1 MKTLIEDCAVLDA
14 AAPWGYRAGQYIVIE
29 ENRIATVA
37 GARPEGVFER
47 ILDGRRRLVIPGLI
61 NAHTHSPENYI
72 RATDNRLPL
81 EPWLVNLVWATG
93 EFTERD
99 HYLAAM
105 LGVIEMLHSGT
116 TGVLDHLTFA
126 PVPNIEAVN
135 GAMSA
140 YRDSGIRAGVAPLF
154 SNLSL
159 DAADGQ
165 ARGHG
170 TADTVFAKLHDRQG
184 EDDSGDSI
192 FEFLGEV
199 FARWHGAEN
208 GRLRCWAGPGGVQW
222 VSLDW
227 MHRCQDFVRPH
238 NAGVHI
244 HLMETRVQDHVSRQ
258 AFGGKTAVARLAEE
272 GLLGPHLS
280 LPHSVWLTDQ
290 DVRRIAEAGAV
301 PVHNPAAN
309 LRLGSGL
316 APIRKMLDAGTA
328 VGLGADGSKSSDHQ
342 NMFAHMHLAALIH
355 NLTFAEPERWVSTR
369 ETVGMATEGGA
380 AALMLRGELGKV
392 APGYLADLTLLDLDR
407 PSLTPLNDAFHHLA
421 YTELG
426 GAVHTVIID
435 GKIVL
440 EAGKILTFDEAAIL
454 AEVREATAHRIHR
467 GPMPA
472 PWQDAQDRYMAYQQD
487 ILRKTR
493 FEQD

>member
-1 MKTLIEDCAVLDA
+1 MKLLIENCAVLDA
-14 AAPWGYRAGQYIVIE
+14 DVPWGHRTGQFLSIE
-29 ENRIATVA
+29 
-37 GARPEGVFER
+37 GARILSVTEARPPDAFDRV
-47 ILDGRRRLVIPGLI
+47 LDGRRRLVIPGLI

-93 EFTERD
+93 EFSQRD

-126 PVPNIEAVN
+126 PVPSLAAVD
-135 GAMSA
+135 GAMAA
-140 YRDSGIRAGVAPLF
+140 YRDSGMRAGVAPLF
-154 SNLSL
+154 SNISL
-159 DAADGQ
+159 DTADGQ

-170 TADTVFAKLHDRQG
+170 LADTVFARLHDRQG
-184 EDDSGDSI
+184 ADEAGDNI
-192 FEFLGEV
+192 FEFLEEV
-199 FARWHGAEN
+199 FRRWHGAEG
-208 GRLRCWAGPGGVQW
+208 GRLRCWAGPSGVQW

-227 MHRCQDFVRPH
+227 LHRCQDFVRRH
-238 NAGVHI
+238 DSGIHI

-258 AFGGKTAVARLAEE
+258 AFGGQTAVARLAAEK
-272 GLLGPHLS
+272 LLAPNVS
-280 LPHSVWLTDQ
+280 LPHSVWLTDR
-290 DVRRIAEAGAV
+290 DVDRIAEAGAV

-316 APIRKMLDAGTA
+316 APIRRMLSAGVS

-342 NMFAHMHLAALIH
+342 NMFGHLHLAALIH
-355 NLTFAEPERWVSTR
+355 NLSFAEPERWLSSR
-369 ETVGMATEGGA
+369 EAVGMATEGGA
-380 AALMLRGELGKV
+380 AVLLRRGELGRV

-407 PSLTPLNDAFHHLA
+407 PSLTPFNDAFHHLA
-421 YTELG
+421 TTEFG
-426 GAVHTVIID
+426 GAVDTVIVD
-435 GKIVL
+435 GRIVL

-454 AEVREATAHRIHR
+454 AEVRDATRERIHR

-472 PWQDAQDRYMAYQQD
+472 DWKDAQDRYLSYQQD
-487 ILRKTR
+487 IMRDTR
-493 FEQD
+493 FKQD